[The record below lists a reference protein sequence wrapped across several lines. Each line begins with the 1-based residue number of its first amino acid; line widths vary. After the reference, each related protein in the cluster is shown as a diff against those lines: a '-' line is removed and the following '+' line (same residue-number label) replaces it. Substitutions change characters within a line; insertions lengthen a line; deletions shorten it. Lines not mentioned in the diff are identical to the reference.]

1 MGWKERLRGLAL
13 DVLAQRDD
21 RCYWRQPHTGMPLK
35 PGAHL
40 CLWQPDGKLGDAV
53 MLTGFVQGLLQQRPD
68 VRLSLVCAPA
78 LVAYWQGIPGVAAAI
93 AHHPSAQATVRMLTG
108 KMGPVDVLVSLE
120 SFLSLDTVGFLRKLR
135 PQVAAG
141 FSVAPY
147 RLFDIAMSD
156 LTYAFPRRHI
166 SERFTLMA
174 QLMGLPEPL
183 PATLRA
189 DLADLAHE
197 HSTARVRLPAHP
209 QRVFVNAMGAASHR
223 SFTRAS
229 VQRLLDAVQA
239 ACPGAPVLLS
249 VAPEAREAWAT
260 QLAGQTQ
267 VALCPPLMS
276 TWELIALV
284 ACCPVVITPDTA
296 LGHIGAATGARVAVF
311 FADSHYN
318 PVVWCPQAAQ
328 RMLVLPHTEGD
339 VNHFTDA
346 DAQAVARTLLHPDQH
361 PAEQAA

>member
-1 MGWKERLRGLAL
+1 MGWKDHLRGLAL
-13 DVLAQRDD
+13 DVLARRDD
-21 RCYWRQPHTGMPLK
+21 RCYWRQPHTGMPLQ

-53 MLTGFVQGLLQQRPD
+53 VLTGFVQGLQRQRPD
-68 VRLSLVCAPA
+68 VRLSMVCAPG
-78 LVAYWQGIPGVAAAI
+78 LLGYWQGIPGLAAVIGHQAAAATVAALT
-93 AHHPSAQATVRMLTG
+93 AQVGA
-108 KMGPVDVLVSLE
+108 VDTLVSLE
-120 SFLSLDTVGFLRKLR
+120 SFLSLDTVRFVRQLK

-174 QLMGLPEPL
+174 QLMGLPAPL
-183 PATLRA
+183 AATDLRA
-189 DLADLAHE
+189 LAGQLG
-197 HSTARVRLPAHP
+197 SARVRLGAHP
-209 QRVFVNAMGAASHR
+209 QRVFLNAMGAARHR

-229 VQRLLDAVQA
+229 VQRLLDAVRA
-239 ACPGAPVLLS
+239 ARPSAPVLLS
-249 VAPEAREAWAT
+249 VPPEEREAWAAA
-260 QLAGQTQ
+260 LASQPQ
-267 VALCPPLMS
+267 VALCPPAMS

-311 FADSHYN
+311 YADAHYN
-318 PVVWCPQAAQ
+318 PVVWCPQAEQ
-328 RMLVLPHTEGD
+328 RMLVPPHTPGD

-346 DAQAVARTLLHPDQH
+346 DAQAVARTLLPT
-361 PAEQAA
+361 AEQAA